1 MPEEIDEGWLTLERA
16 RALVFAA
23 IVAAVA
29 YLCWLLIEPLM
40 APITVALA
48 LAVVAHPAHAWL
60 LRRLNRKSLA
70 AALTILLVAVVLV
83 VPTTLAGRKATQEAV
98 VAATKV
104 QAAVK
109 DGSWHQII
117 ERYPS
122 VAAAAAWL
130 EGSVDLKDELGKLSQ
145 YVPKAMQAVMAG
157 SVRLAIDIGVTLFL
171 LFFFLRDRE
180 QILGAI
186 RGLMPLSADEA
197 TQVFAQVDDTI
208 YAIIFGTLV
217 VALVQGALG
226 AAMFWWLD
234 LSAPYL
240 WGGAMAVFS
249 VVPMI
254 GTAIIWGPA
263 AVFLL
268 VEGSPEK
275 ALLLAAWGFLVIGL
289 VDNLLKPA
297 IVQDRLRVHIVPV
310 FVAILGGLLAFGPPG
325 VIIGPV
331 VLSVAVA
338 LIDIRRKRVR
348 NGNAREPGAAH
359 V

>member
-1 MPEEIDEGWLTLERA
+1 VPEKTDEGWLTWERA
-16 RALVFAA
+16 QALVFAA

-48 LAVVAHPAHAWL
+48 LAVVAQPAHAWL

-70 AALTILLVAVVLV
+70 AALTILLVAIVLV
-83 VPTTLAGRKATQEAV
+83 VPTTLAGRKAAQEAV
-98 VAATKV
+98 AAATKV

-109 DGSWHQII
+109 DGSWHQIVD
-117 ERYPS
+117 RYPR
-122 VAAAAAWL
+122 VAAAVGWFD
-130 EGSVDLKDELGKLSQ
+130 GSVDLKDQLGKLSQ
-145 YVPKAMQAVMAG
+145 YVPKAVQAVMAG

-186 RGLMPLSADEA
+186 RGLVPLAADEA

-208 YAIIFGTLV
+208 YAIIFGTLA

-234 LSAPYL
+234 LPAPFL

-249 VVPMI
+249 IVPMV

-268 VEGSPEK
+268 LEGSPEK
-275 ALLLAAWGFLVIGL
+275 ALILAAWGFLVIGL

-310 FVAILGGLLAFGPPG
+310 FVAILGGLLAFGPAG

-338 LIDIRRKRVR
+338 LIDIRRKRVL
-348 NGNAREPGAAH
+348 NGQAGSGPA
-359 V
+359 

>member
-1 MPEEIDEGWLTLERA
+1 MPEKIDEGWLTWERA
-16 RALVFAA
+16 QALVFGAV
-23 IVAAVA
+23 VAAVA
-29 YLCWLLIEPLM
+29 YLCWLVVEPLM
-40 APITVALA
+40 APITTALA
-48 LAVVAHPAHAWL
+48 LAIVAFPLHAWF

-70 AALTILLVAVVLV
+70 ASLTILLVAIALV
-83 VPTTLAGRKATQEAV
+83 VPTTLAVRKAAQEAV
-98 VAATKV
+98 AAATKV

-109 DGSWHQII
+109 DGSWHEVV

-130 EGSVDLKDELGKLSQ
+130 DGSVDLKDELGKLSQ
-145 YVPKAMQAVMAG
+145 YVPKAVQAVMAG
-157 SVRLAIDIGVTLFL
+157 SVHLAIDIGVTLFL

-180 QILGAI
+180 LILGAI

-197 TQVFAQVDDTI
+197 AHVFGQVDDTV
-208 YAIIFGTLV
+208 YAIIFGTLA

-226 AAMFWWLD
+226 AAMFWWLE
-234 LSAPYL
+234 LPAPFL
-240 WGGAMAVFS
+240 WGGAMALFS
-249 VVPMI
+249 IVPMV

-263 AVFLL
+263 ALFLL
-268 VEGSPEK
+268 LDGSPEE
-275 ALLLAAWGFLVIGL
+275 ALILAAWGFLVIGL

-310 FVAILGGLLAFGPPG
+310 FVAILGGLLAFGPAG

-338 LIDIRRKRVR
+338 LIDIRRKRVQ
-348 NGNAREPGAAH
+348 NGEAGAGPA
-359 V
+359 